1 MTIITNTV
9 LRIWQ
14 LLRDLVLKILITR
27 KQYWNCVVMG
37 VSSVQ
42 FSHSVV
48 SNSLRPHG
56 LQHARPPCPSPTPG
70 IYSNSCVHWVG
81 DAIQPSHPLS
91 SPFPLALNLS
101 QHQDRFQWVSSSH
114 QVAKVLEFQLQ
125 HQSFQWIFRTDF
137 LTYTHYIIMLHPET
151 NVFFFIFLKKN
162 FIYLFGYAV
171 SSLLCGLLCSCE
183 EQGLLSSLGARAC
196 LASKHRL

>member
-1 MTIITNTV
+1 M
-9 LRIWQ
+9 
-14 LLRDLVLKILITR
+14 
-27 KQYWNCVVMG
+27 
-37 VSSVQ
+37 
-42 FSHSVV
+42 F
-48 SNSLRPHG
+48 NSLQRHELLHG
-56 LQHARPPCPSPTPG
+56 SLPCHSLSPG
-70 IYSNSCVHWVG
+70 ACSNSC
-81 DAIQPSHPLS
+81 PLS
-91 SPFPLALNLS
+91 QWCHPTISSSLVPFSSAFYLS
-101 QHQDRFQWVSSSH
+101 QHQGLFQWVSSSH